1 MFHQLHFHS
10 YRIPIPNPQQNFI
23 KKLTILFFFTPEEA
37 LAMEESTML
46 IFQKSC
52 KFPTIDMLP
61 SEQKSRNDRGT
72 TCVNW

>member
-1 MFHQLHFHS
+1 MALHLWLYSKTSF
-10 YRIPIPNPQQNFI
+10 

-52 KFPTIDMLP
+52 KFPTVDMLP
-61 SEQKSRNDRGT
+61 SEQKPRHMT
-72 TCVNW
+72 QEQLV